1 MGKQKQNRQ
10 RKRLPVALCALCGKI
25 KKLCKSHII
34 PKSFIREVRAHY
46 KQLHWY
52 ELRRKQKLRY
62 TQDGWK
68 EYLLCNACEQR
79 IGRWEK
85 VVCEDL
91 RGDGRASATWKEVS
105 YDGPILI
112 PRSVK
117 RPTGYY
123 LKMEGCDYDVWRLF
137 LLSLLWKMDR
147 STLPDLAAVGLGE
160 SRAVIQEMIL
170 AGSPGEPMDYP
181 CLIYYLS
188 LSGEPMRGFMNTP
201 HSTEYSGYRAI
212 EIAFAG
218 LGWIF
223 IIDREVVCGN
233 LRKFVLDRT
242 GRIYLIFREATTVP
256 WLMQGI
262 KRLDDLGNWVEPKP

>member
-1 MGKQKQNRQ
+1 MGKQKRKRNRQ
-10 RKRLPVALCALCGKI
+10 KSPVALCALCGQI
-25 KKLCKSHII
+25 KKLCKSHIV
-34 PKSFIREVRAHY
+34 PKSFIREVRAHH

-52 ELRRKQKLRY
+52 DLRKKQKPKY

-68 EYLLCNACEQR
+68 ESLLCNACEQR

-91 RGDGRASATWKEVS
+91 RGDGKANVAWNEVS
-105 YDGPILI
+105 YSGPILI

-117 RPTGYY
+117 RPTRYY
-123 LKMEGCDYDVWRLF
+123 LKMEGCDYEAWRLF

-147 STLPDLAAVGLGE
+147 SKLPELAAVDLGE
-160 SRAVIQEMIL
+160 SRAEIREMIL
-170 AGSPGEPMDYP
+170 TDNPGEPMAYP

-188 LSGEPMRGFMNTP
+188 LLGEQMRGFMNAP
-201 HSTEYSGYRAI
+201 HSTEYNGHRAV

-223 IIDREVVCGN
+223 VIDREVDCSTM
-233 LRKFVLDRT
+233 RKFVLNQT
-242 GRIYLIFREATTVP
+242 GRIHLIFRDATTVP

-262 KRLDDLGNWVEPKP
+262 ERLDALGNWVEPKP